1 MVASKCA
8 INYGAMGAVGFLYE
22 SVKDELKWA
31 GFSQKHYTN
40 FLIRLGQIFVMEDK
54 EFNKQKVKYLE
65 MNTNEIKATLIA
77 AFGDGK

>member
-31 GFSQKHYTN
+31 NFSQKHYTN

-65 MNTNEIKATLIA
+65 MNTNEIKASLIA

>member
-22 SVKDELKWA
+22 SIKDELKWA
-31 GFSQKHYTN
+31 GFRRKYYTN
-40 FLIRLGQIFVMEDK
+40 FLIRLGQIFVLDDK
-54 EFNKQKVKYLE
+54 EFNKQKVKYTE
-65 MNTNEIKATLIA
+65 MNADEIKTTLTA